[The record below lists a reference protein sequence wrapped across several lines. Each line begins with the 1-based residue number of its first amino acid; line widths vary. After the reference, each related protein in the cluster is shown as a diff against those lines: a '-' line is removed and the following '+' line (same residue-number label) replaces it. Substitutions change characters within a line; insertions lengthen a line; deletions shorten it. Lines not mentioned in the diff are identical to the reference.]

1 MILKNTFIY
10 FLTFLIFYDIKKKTI
25 VMTRRKMEEKDKK
38 SKINLTINENLLNE
52 VDKILDGEKRSRL
65 IEELLRKYIE
75 ENKNKLD

>member
-25 VMTRRKMEEKDKK
+25 VMVRKKMEEKDKK

-65 IEELLRKYIE
+65 IEELLKKYIE
-75 ENKNKLD
+75 EIKNKLD